1 MLKYF
6 KTVRGKLTI
15 AFLLVFGIMLIVF
28 CIVIF
33 NIQSYQY
40 RNEMDS
46 AMKLMA
52 KALEDEI
59 KNSGIVPGIYD
70 EVNETYIPFTISSQH
85 YIEVDDSIGIAILK
99 SPQLKGNSL
108 PAVTNY
114 KGLSEEYWTYSGI
127 SNEPFWN
134 KKGVRIFL
142 YPINFESKKYV
153 IKAAVPI
160 SNLQDSISDIL
171 MIYFIC
177 IPLTLLISTFAG
189 IRISKEIYKPVKE
202 LTSKAN
208 NISAENLS
216 LRLPVNSNDDEL
228 ALLSQTLNNMM
239 QRIERS
245 FISLKQFT
253 SDASH
258 ELRTP
263 LTILRG
269 QIEVNLT
276 KKRTTEEYE
285 QILKDNLDEIIRLQT
300 IVEKLLVLN
309 KLESGRSV
317 LEIKIVDINEILIDV
332 ISKISFI
339 AKNKNIKI
347 NLNILEKDIEA
358 IKIYGDAGSLFNA
371 FFNILENAV
380 KYSEKDSDVSCSI
393 TNEPDDKNI
402 CVSIK
407 DNGVGISQDEIN
419 NIFERFYRVD
429 SSRTRDNEMSL
440 GLGLSIAKG
449 IIELHKGKIN
459 VTSNEGEGSVFEIRL
474 PYL

>member
-1 MLKYF
+1 MKYF
-6 KTVRGKLTI
+6 KTVRGKLTLT
-15 AFLLVFGIMLIVF
+15 FLSVFGTMLIIF
-28 CIVIF
+28 CIVIY
-33 NIQSYQY
+33 NIQSFQY
-40 RNEMDS
+40 RNSMDG
-46 AMKLMA
+46 AIKLMA

-59 KNSGIVPGIYD
+59 KNSGIVPGIFD
-70 EVNETYIPFTISSQH
+70 EVNEIYIPFTISSQH
-85 YIEVDDSIGIAILK
+85 YIEVEDSLGNPILK
-99 SPQLKGNSL
+99 SPLLKGSTL
-108 PAVTNY
+108 PVIKNY
-114 KGLSEEYWTYSGI
+114 NGLTEEYRFYSGN
-127 SNEPFWN
+127 SNEPLWN

-142 YPINFESKKYV
+142 YPIIFESKKYI
-153 IKAAVPI
+153 IKAAVPL
-160 SNLQDSISDIL
+160 SNLQDSLSDIL

-177 IPLTLLISTFAG
+177 IPLTLLISALAG
-189 IRISKEIYKPVKE
+189 IKLSKKIYKPVKE
-202 LTSKAN
+202 LTSKAD

-228 ALLSQTLNNMM
+228 ALLSLTLNNMI

-245 FISLKQFT
+245 FVSLKQFT

-276 KKRTTEEYE
+276 KKRSIDEYE
-285 QILKDNLDEIIRLQT
+285 LILKDNLDEIIRLQT
-300 IVEKLLVLN
+300 IVEKLLIIN

-317 LEIKIVDINEILIDV
+317 LENKQININEILIDV

-339 AKNKNIKI
+339 VKSKNIKI
-347 NLNILEKDIEA
+347 NLKILEKDVDSF
-358 IKIYGDAGSLFNA
+358 KICGDAGSLFNA

-380 KYSEKDSDVSCSI
+380 RYSENNSEVSCSI
-393 TNEPDDKNI
+393 KNDPVSKII
-402 CVSIK
+402 CVSVK
-407 DNGVGISQDEIN
+407 DEGIGISEDKIK

-429 SSRTRDNEMSL
+429 SSRTRDNAINL

-449 IIELHKGKIN
+449 IIDLHKGRITVESK
-459 VTSNEGEGSVFEIRL
+459 EGKGSVFNIIL